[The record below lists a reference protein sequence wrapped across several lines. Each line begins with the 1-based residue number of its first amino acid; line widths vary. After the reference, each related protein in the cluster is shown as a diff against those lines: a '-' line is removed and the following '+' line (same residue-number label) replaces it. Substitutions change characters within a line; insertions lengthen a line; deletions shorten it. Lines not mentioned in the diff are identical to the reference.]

1 MPDAAPPETT
11 PPPMPNQQANL
22 RGAKIMAVILLA
34 VPLVLLVGKDCGE
47 PEGSVRVDGGP
58 RTPFTLTPTEC
69 DSMQPFGRMGANLHG
84 NRHNDGAIYPTVDPL
99 EGTRLDIEVPGTCR
113 NANGTDCTVFR
124 VDRERCTRFEV
135 SVEPTSTTVNDV
147 RLVRGYVRVDC
158 TLEDETRVV
167 GEVVFDDC

>member
-11 PPPMPNQQANL
+11 PPPLPNQQANL
-22 RGAKIMAVILLA
+22 RGSKIMAVILLA

-84 NRHNDGAIYPTVDPL
+84 NRF
-99 EGTRLDIEVPGTCR
+99 ERLAGFQFLGRFCDSYLLSGVPR
-113 NANGTDCTVFR
+113 R
-124 VDRERCTRFEV
+124 
-135 SVEPTSTTVNDV
+135 
-147 RLVRGYVRVDC
+147 
-158 TLEDETRVV
+158 
-167 GEVVFDDC
+167 